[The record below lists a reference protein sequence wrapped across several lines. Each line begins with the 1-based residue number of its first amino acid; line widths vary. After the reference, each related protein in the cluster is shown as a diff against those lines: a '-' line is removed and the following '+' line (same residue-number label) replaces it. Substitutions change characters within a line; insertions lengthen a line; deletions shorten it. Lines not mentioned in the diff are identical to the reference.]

1 MNDQNPS
8 MDLNPGP
15 TPTKNNNR
23 TWLIVGIVVVVLC
36 GCCVGAFLMYQ
47 YLGDPIMKALGY

>member
-8 MDLNPGP
+8 MNFNPGP
-15 TPTKNNNR
+15 TPTKKNNR
-23 TWLIVGIVVVVLC
+23 TWLIVGIVAVVLC
-36 GCCVGAFLMYQ
+36 FCCAGVFVMYQ